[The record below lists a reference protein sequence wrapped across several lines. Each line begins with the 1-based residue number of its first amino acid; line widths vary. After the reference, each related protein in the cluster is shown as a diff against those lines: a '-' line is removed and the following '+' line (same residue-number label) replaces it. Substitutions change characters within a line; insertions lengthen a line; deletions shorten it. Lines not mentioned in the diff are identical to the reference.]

1 MKKYVNGELVDM
13 TEQEISEIQTRETLP
28 EAQGNI
34 LTPEKIQ
41 AKEDLKASAKAKLMA
56 GEPMTEEEANL
67 TLHIEE

>member
-41 AKEDLKASAKAKLMA
+41 EATKEWFLQLGNKVEK
-56 GEPMTEEEANL
+56 N
-67 TLHIEE
+67 